1 MKELLLHLAG
11 QLVEFPAAVKVEQQ
25 GTEDNQRLLLSVDKG
40 DLGKIIGKKGR
51 TIKAMRTFL
60 TAAAKYR
67 GKHVSL
73 EISSSGG
80 AVTEEEEN

>member
-1 MKELLLHLAG
+1 MKELLLHLAS
-11 QLVEFPAAVKVEQQ
+11 QLVEHPEAVAVEQQ
-25 GTEDNQRLLLSVDKG
+25 GEEDNQRLLLSVDKS

-60 TAAAKYR
+60 LAAAKYR

-73 EISSSGG
+73 EISSSNG
-80 AVTEEEEN
+80 AQVEEEEN